1 MNALVSLGE
10 EVRTDWLWLEYIN
23 GQAGDHSRQARN
35 QTERCGKRLVIR
47 FPGPNGRWASHG
59 KTPAISELQVACF
72 DTEFQR
78 LLLASADR
86 PRHVTASRR
95 WARFSSNG

>member
-1 MNALVSLGE
+1 MVK
-10 EVRTDWLWLEYIN
+10 
-23 GQAGDHSRQARN
+23 AGDHSRQARN
-35 QTERCGKRLVIR
+35 QTERCGKRACDPAFLV
-47 FPGPNGRWASHG
+47 PAGGGPVMG
-59 KTPAISELQVACF
+59 KHPQSAMQVACF

-95 WARFSSNG
+95 WALAFSSNG